1 MALVKTTALAGRSR
15 QKKAEPV
22 EGPEAKPAKRRPV
35 RKAPVR
41 RETAGE
47 RIGAAAVELAGGIN
61 EAASTAEELRRALA
75 QIAAAAEE
83 AAGSAHESLA
93 AITAMSATFDT
104 ARQQAET
111 GQRRT
116 EALQILLVE
125 QGTAIEAS
133 VGAVVQSSRRQLATV
148 AMIQIMESLAARIGD
163 VTGSVAD
170 IADQTNLLALNAAIE
185 AARAGE
191 DGRGFAVIAD
201 EVRSLAETSESR
213 SVDIG
218 ELAGGIGAKVRG
230 IADRLRAAANVSQ
243 TEAAEGTKIN
253 EALAAIR
260 SEMAQIGDDSRL
272 TLISTVEAVSAVNE
286 SRRGAES
293 VSSAAEEQASA
304 AAEAQR
310 AVQQQV
316 QSLERS
322 QAASTSLAAIVEKL
336 ARGEGDTDIAQQ
348 AIADAEELSAMVQE
362 LSGAAG
368 EILVAIDQISRGAQL
383 QAAATQQA
391 SAAMEEIEKAARQSS
406 ANAAASAER
415 VARVTGIL
423 EESGL
428 AVRRLVAGVSR
439 SVDEGEAVIV
449 ALGELEEQVA
459 SIGKFADSL
468 GLLAVQTTM
477 LATSGAVE
485 AARAGDA
492 GGGFAL
498 VSGDI
503 RALARDASQN
513 ADEVKTLVSG
523 IATQISKVRR
533 DVDQTAVLAVAEM
546 SRNRIISERLVQV
559 AADTEALRAGVEGM
573 ARGAEDNRAA
583 SAQVM
588 VGIQQIAAAAE
599 EASGAAAQAA
609 AAARQQSQSA
619 EDLAAAIEEIALLA
633 ADIQQAGAR

>member
-22 EGPEAKPAKRRPV
+22 EGAEAKPAKRAPV
-35 RKAPVR
+35 RKAPLR
-41 RETAGE
+41 REAAGQ
-47 RIGAAAVELAGGIN
+47 RIGAAAVELAGGIG

-75 QIAAAAEE
+75 QIATAAEE

-104 ARQQAET
+104 ARQQAEA

-148 AMIQIMESLAARIGD
+148 AMIETMESLAARIGD
-163 VTGSVAD
+163 ITGSVAD

-185 AARAGE
+185 AARAGD

-201 EVRSLAETSESR
+201 EVRGLAETSESR

-218 ELAGGIGAKVRG
+218 ELAEGIAARVRG
-230 IADRLRAAANVSQ
+230 IADRLRSAANVSQ

-260 SEMAQIGDDSRL
+260 SEMAQIGDGSRL

-336 ARGEGDTDIAQQ
+336 ARGEGDKDISQQ

-368 EILVAIDQISRGAQL
+368 EILVAIDQIRRGAQL

-391 SAAMEEIEKAARQSS
+391 STAMEEIEKAARQSS
-406 ANAAASAER
+406 ANAGASAER
-415 VARVTGIL
+415 VARVTRIL

-428 AVRRLVAGVSR
+428 AVRRLVAGVTR

-459 SIGKFADSL
+459 SIGKFADTL

-492 GGGFAL
+492 GGGFAV

-559 AADTEALRAGVEGM
+559 AADTEALKAGVEGM
-573 ARGAEDNRAA
+573 ARGAEENRAT

-588 VGIQQIAAAAE
+588 VGIQQIAVAAE

>member
-1 MALVKTTALAGRSR
+1 MALVKTTVLAGRSR

-22 EGPEAKPAKRRPV
+22 EGPEAKPAKRTPV
-35 RKAPVR
+35 RRAPLR

-163 VTGSVAD
+163 ITGSVAD

-201 EVRSLAETSESR
+201 EVRGLAETSESR

-218 ELAGGIGAKVRG
+218 ELAKGIGGKVRG
-230 IADRLRAAANVSQ
+230 IADRLRVAANVSQ

-336 ARGEGDTDIAQQ
+336 ARGEGDTDISQQ

-439 SVDEGEAVIV
+439 SVDEGEAVIA

-459 SIGKFADSL
+459 AIGKFADSL

-492 GGGFAL
+492 GGGFAV

-559 AADTEALRAGVEGM
+559 SADTEALKAGVEGM

-633 ADIQQAGAR
+633 AEIQQAGAR